1 MSGTQMIECS
11 NCTRTFSKAVVYLFQ
26 SSWGNLLN
34 DFLICVH
41 ICFWMVA
48 QAFYPYLCSLRY
60 CHSSV
65 LTNCGRKLP
74 VFFVTLKHALLLQA
88 SYILAVVVCCSIDF
102 KLEVKWSSVGLCW
115 SFTCAIWT
123 VRRLITHQN
132 YTTFIWN
139 FNIFNFWVLWL

>member
-74 VFFVTLKHALLLQA
+74 VFFVTLKRALLLQA